1 MLLNIVCDATSFKNL
16 HIINGIIYSSFKETC
31 IALGLLQ
38 NDKEWN

>member
-16 HIINGIIYSSFKETC
+16 HIINGIIYSSFKEAY

-38 NDKEWN
+38 NNEE